1 MPSFVRWFRHRD
13 SAKSRKLADQND
25 GTLVP
30 PKPSWQE
37 AWSRKEV
44 KPDEVVELI
53 HECTQ
58 EMKSRGE
65 LQSI

>member
-13 SAKSRKLADQND
+13 AAKSRKLTDKND
-25 GTLVP
+25 GTLAP
-30 PKPSWQE
+30 AKPSWQE

-44 KPDEVVELI
+44 KPEEVVELI

-58 EMKSRGE
+58 EMKSRGKFP
-65 LQSI
+65 SF